1 MREVHLRYIKGVGPN
16 REVAFN
22 KCGVYT
28 ADDLL
33 RYFPYRYQDRRNFKK
48 IKDLKTGEFS
58 ALKGVVRSRN
68 LKKFPPFLR
77 RKVKVKSI
85 FEAILED
92 DTGSIRCT
100 WFNQSYLYDTIKPQ
114 DTLVIY
120 GKPRQISSGL
130 QIIPDEYEI
139 LDKNEP
145 LGLGKIVG
153 IYSLPDSFS
162 QKFMRKTIDFV
173 LKNHLRDYPENL
185 PFYIRKE
192 KGIPNIAK
200 SLESMHF
207 PESWEEIKQ
216 ARERF
221 IFEELFFSQIMVY
234 LRKAKHRFQKGLK
247 FKVSDENIERI
258 KKNLG
263 FELTSSQV
271 KVLSEILSDLSKPS
285 PMHRLLQG
293 DVGCGKTVVAA
304 FAIGACVDSGFQAAL
319 MVPTEVLAHQHKDTL
334 ERIFRGL
341 KIVPKEGIKAITS
354 SLSGKK
360 IENIYKEL
368 KEGKVKII
376 VGTHALIQEG
386 VKFKKLGLVVIDE
399 QHRFGVAQRALLP
412 KKAEITPHCLVMSA
426 TPIPRSLALSLYGDL
441 DISAITQMPR
451 GRLIPKTLWVKEPKR
466 KWVYGFLK
474 DILSQGRQIYI
485 IYPVIEE
492 SRIEELKSLKVMY
505 AKIKKEFSDYSVEM
519 FHGKMKNDEKIKAIK
534 RFKEKKI
541 DILIATTVVEVGV
554 NIENATAML
563 IENPER
569 FGLAQL
575 HQLRGRIQRSNYQP
589 HFILISKSGLSENSR
604 KRLEVISGESSGFK
618 ISEEDLKLRGPGDF
632 FGNLQHGLPDLK
644 IANPIEDL
652 DILKQARSLAYNVIK
667 TDPFLG
673 KPEHRCLKEHIDP
686 SFFITAFGY
695 VEEKADK

>member
-1 MREVHLRYIKGVGPN
+1 MQEVSLRYIKGVGPN
-16 REVAFN
+16 REAAFN

-33 RYFPYRYQDRRNFKK
+33 HYFPYRYQDRRNFKK
-48 IKDLKTGEFS
+48 IKDLKAGEFS
-58 ALKGVVRSRN
+58 ALKGVVRSRH
-68 LKKFPPFLR
+68 LKKFPPFMR
-77 RKVKVKSI
+77 HKVKVKSI
-85 FEAILED
+85 LEAILED

-100 WFNQSYLYDTIKPQ
+100 WFNQAYLYDIIKPK
-114 DTLVIY
+114 TSLIIY

-130 QIIPDEYEI
+130 QIIPDEYEVV
-139 LDKNEP
+139 DKDEP

-162 QKFMRKTIDFV
+162 QKFIRKIIHFV
-173 LKNHLRDYPENL
+173 LKNHLRGYPETL

-192 KGIPNIAK
+192 RAIPNIVKA
-200 SLESMHF
+200 LESMHF
-207 PESWEEIKQ
+207 PESWDEVKH

-234 LRKAKHRFQKGLK
+234 LRKAKHRFQKGPE
-247 FKVSDENIERI
+247 FKVKEKDINSI
-258 KKNLG
+258 KENLG
-263 FELTSSQV
+263 FELTASQEE
-271 KVLSEILSDLSKPS
+271 VLSEILADLSKTS

-304 FAIGACVDSGFQAAL
+304 FAIGVCASSGWQAAL
-319 MVPTEVLAHQHKDTL
+319 MVPTEVLAYQHKDTL
-334 ERIFRGL
+334 EKMFSDLGIL
-341 KIVPKEGIKAITS
+341 PKGAIEVITS
-354 SLSGKK
+354 SLPEKQ
-360 IENIYKEL
+360 IENIYKQL
-368 KEGKVKII
+368 KEGKIKVI
-376 VGTHALIQEG
+376 VGTHALIQER

-412 KKAEITPHCLVMSA
+412 KKGKITPHCLVMSA

-441 DISAITQMPR
+441 DISTVKQMPK
-451 GRLIPKTLWVKEPKR
+451 GRLSPKTLWVKEPKR
-466 KWVYGFLK
+466 RWVYKFLK

-492 SRIEELKSLKVMY
+492 SQIEELKSLKVMY
-505 AKIKKEFSDYSVEM
+505 EKIKKEFSQYSVGM
-519 FHGKMKNDEKIKAIK
+519 FHGRMRNDEKIKAIK
-534 RFKEKKI
+534 KFKEKKT
-541 DILIATTVVEVGV
+541 DILVATTVIEVGV

-575 HQLRGRIQRSNYQP
+575 HQLRGRIQRSVYQP
-589 HFILISKSGLSENSR
+589 HFILISKSSLSENSQ
-604 KRLEVISGESSGFK
+604 KRLEVISSESCGFK

-632 FGNLQHGLPDLK
+632 FGSLQHGLPDLK

-652 DILKQARSLAYNVIK
+652 EILKQARSLAYKVIK
-667 TDPFLG
+667 VDPLLNR
-673 KPEHRCLKEHIDP
+673 PEHRCLKEHIDP
-686 SFFITAFGY
+686 SFFITASANI
-695 VEEKADK
+695 EERAKL